1 MRTSPRRRP
10 SFFPGAWVAPRALG
24 YPAGRAG
31 VGPLVEGRVSAVWPG
46 GFVVLRGQAHGV
58 YAPAGLD
65 SGLVQGSLTI
75 VSQNLSRQTAVLH
88 LEGGALRRA
97 NPGAEFD
104 LWRDQ
109 NGPRLFGAHQLTGTR
124 MTWLALEHRILVKD
138 DLWGLLGVGVA
149 PFLDYG
155 GAWYANERARE
166 GGDVGVSLRL
176 GPTRATYGEV
186 SELAVG
192 ITFK

>member
-1 MRTSPRRRP
+1 
-10 SFFPGAWVAPRALG
+10 
-24 YPAGRAG
+24 
-31 VGPLVEGRVSAVWPG
+31 
-46 GFVVLRGQAHGV
+46 
-58 YAPAGLD
+58 
-65 SGLVQGSLTI
+65 
-75 VSQNLSRQTAVLH
+75 
-88 LEGGALRRA
+88 
-97 NPGAEFD
+97 
-104 LWRDQ
+104 
-109 NGPRLFGAHQLTGTR
+109 

-149 PFLDYG
+149 PFLEYG

-192 ITFK
+192 YRFGMGFVGKRWAVTLRKGITFK